1 MECHSLHEGV
11 ENLYTFASYTFQIER
26 VFVDFF
32 TLCIL
37 SRDGRKWKK
46 LNSDE
51 QRYCFRFSLPL
62 FHFICY
68 YVRPKQITMR
78 ISKNNILMLLNSF
91 LYQLDLLLH
100 KPNGMYSSGTIH
112 TSSAEN
118 SWNSKKT
125 WLKHLNRKFED

>member
-1 MECHSLHEGV
+1 MKASKICTHLQVILFKLNVSLSIFLH
-11 ENLYTFASYTFQIER
+11 FASSQETEE
-26 VFVDFF
+26 
-32 TLCIL
+32 
-37 SRDGRKWKK
+37 SEKK

-62 FHFICY
+62 FHFICI

-118 SWNSKKT
+118 SWNSKKNVIET
-125 WLKHLNRKFED
+125 SQ